1 MWQYDKTKYHH
12 DWSKNI
18 YHYQHILWY
27 NGQNGYSTYC
37 SGSTYSCV
45 METTKEVCSGC
56 LWKLKDNKVKNLLVN
71 DDIELEYFEY
81 LSLNICKLK
90 QILIKI

>member
-1 MWQYDKTKYHH
+1 
-12 DWSKNI
+12 
-18 YHYQHILWY
+18 
-27 NGQNGYSTYC
+27 
-37 SGSTYSCV
+37 

-90 QILIKI
+90 QILIEI